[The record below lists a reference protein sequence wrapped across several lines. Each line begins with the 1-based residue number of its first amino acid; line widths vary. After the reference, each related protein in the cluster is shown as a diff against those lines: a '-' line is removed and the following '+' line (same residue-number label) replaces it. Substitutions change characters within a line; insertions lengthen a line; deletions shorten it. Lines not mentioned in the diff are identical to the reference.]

1 MSKATAIGLFVHRNL
16 SNLEFLRWKHMLNWN
31 SGQWITQ
38 IHAQT
43 LRAKRVIYIAD
54 TQKKLSDI

>member
-43 LRAKRVIYIAD
+43 LRAIVQSVSYILR
-54 TQKKLSDI
+54 TLKKAE